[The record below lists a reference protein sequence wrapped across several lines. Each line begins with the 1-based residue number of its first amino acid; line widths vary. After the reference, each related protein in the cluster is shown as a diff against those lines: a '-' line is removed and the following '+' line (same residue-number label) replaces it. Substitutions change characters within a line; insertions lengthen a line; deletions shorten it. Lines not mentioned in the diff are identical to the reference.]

1 MSNEAKEQQA
11 EWQRGT
17 QIEREVKRQKE
28 GEGER
33 GRERAKLFHITAI
46 AVRENQNGADVRPWY
61 ESQLFFMFVFG
72 YVKKP
77 SLSGGQK
84 VQREW
89 QRGQG
94 EKEKE
99 EALGGAREK
108 SADWVNKTKATMRA
122 TLTVRAAQF
131 DQTSGL

>member
-1 MSNEAKEQQA
+1 M
-11 EWQRGT
+11 
-17 QIEREVKRQKE
+17 
-28 GEGER
+28 
-33 GRERAKLFHITAI
+33 
-46 AVRENQNGADVRPWY
+46 RENQNGADVRPWY

-89 QRGQG
+89 LRGGG

-99 EALGGAREK
+99 EALGRVREK